1 MSTSVKLSEEDKEK
15 LDRLQALV
23 TLRAGGKVT
32 QQEILSALI
41 GEALARGDEFLG
53 KAFKPNIP
61 MPDEGFKRML
71 SLTEDWGVETC
82 WKEVDELLYGAAKR
96 GRR

>member
-15 LDRLQALV
+15 LEKLQALV
-23 TLRAGGKVT
+23 TLKAGGKVT

-61 MPDEGFKRML
+61 MPDEEFKKVL
-71 SLTEDWGVETC
+71 SLTEDWGVETG
-82 WKEVDELLYGAAKR
+82 WKEMDKLLYGAAKR

>member
-1 MSTSVKLSEEDKEK
+1 MSTSVKLSEEDKQKLEK
-15 LDRLQALV
+15 LQALV
-23 TLRAGGKVT
+23 TLKAGGRVT

-61 MPDEGFKRML
+61 MPDEEFKRVL
-71 SLTEDWGVETC
+71 SLTEDWGVETN
-82 WKEVDELLYGAAKR
+82 WREVDKLLYGAAKR
-96 GRR
+96 ERR